1 VADKVLRAQYFQTQ
15 VPDKPGEAA
24 KILAHVKRAGINLL
38 AFTGFP
44 RAGTS
49 LLDFV
54 VADGD
59 ALKNAAAKAG
69 FSLAGPKTCFLIQ
82 GDDRVGAGAD
92 MAAKLGE
99 AKINITTIDAI
110 RVGNRFGAIL
120 FVKPE
125 DVDRTA
131 QVLGAAESAQA
142 WAA

>member
-1 VADKVLRAQYFQTQ
+1 VADKVLRALYFSTP

-44 RAGTS
+44 KAGTS
-49 LLDFV
+49 QLDLI
-54 VADGD
+54 VAEGD
-59 ALKNAAAKAG
+59 ALRDAAAKAG
-69 FSLAGPKTCFLIQ
+69 FSLGGPKSCFLIQ
-82 GDDRVGAGAD
+82 GDDRVGAVAD
-92 MAAKLGE
+92 IAAKLGE
-99 AKINITTIDAI
+99 AKVNITTIDAI

-125 DVDRTA
+125 DVERTA
-131 QVLGAAESAQA
+131 QVLGAVEGAQA